1 MSKVVVN
8 KIQLGQD
15 QVTDANNL
23 LITAGG
29 DGSLTVAQG
38 VEGNTGSA
46 IIEITTAGQAK
57 INNIV
62 PISESTAINKS
73 ILYSIVLGG

>member
-1 MSKVVVN
+1 MSQVVVN

-15 QVTDANNL
+15 QTTDANNL
-23 LITAGG
+23 LITASG
-29 DGSLTVAQG
+29 DGSLTIAQG
-38 VEGNTGSA
+38 IEGNTGNA
-46 IIEITTAGQAK
+46 VIEITNAGQGK

-62 PISESTAINKS
+62 PISEATAINKS

>member
-1 MSKVVVN
+1 MSQVVVN

-15 QVTDANNL
+15 QVTPANNL

-29 DGSLTVAQG
+29 DGSLTIAQG
-38 VEGNTGSA
+38 IEGNEGSP
-46 IIEITTAGQAK
+46 IIEITDAGQGK

-62 PISESTAINKS
+62 PISEATAINKS